1 MVRKISI
8 FAVLLTFLV
17 GSTAFAADYSGKKVL
32 YIDSYHAGYPWSD
45 GITEGV
51 QDALKG
57 SGVELKII
65 HMDTKRNKQKEQIE
79 QAALVAKGVIESFRP
94 DVVIAADDNAS
105 KFLVMPYYKNA
116 SLPFVFC
123 GLNWDASNYG
133 YPYSN
138 ATGMVEVALIEPLLN
153 NMKSYAKGDKIGYL
167 SSDVLSSTKE
177 AVYYKKL
184 FGISFAEEK
193 HVGTFADWKAAF
205 KEMHENMDMVIVG
218 NNSGIPDW
226 NEAEA
231 LAWAQANTKVVSGT
245 VYDFLTPL
253 SVMGLTKVAQE
264 QGIWSG
270 KTALEI
276 LDGKSPSSIPIVQ
289 NKKGEIFAN
298 VQLAA
303 KAGVVFKPAMIRTAT
318 VIK

>member
-1 MVRKISI
+1 MLKKISV
-8 FAVLLTFLV
+8 FTVVFTFLV
-17 GSTAFAADYSGKKVL
+17 GATAFAATYSGKKVL
-32 YIDSYHAGYPWSD
+32 YIDSYHPGYPWSD
-45 GITEGV
+45 SITEGV
-51 QDALKG
+51 EDVLKG

-65 HMDTKRNKQKEQIE
+65 HMDTKRKKEKEQIE
-79 QAALVAKGVIESFRP
+79 QAALAAKDVIESFKP

-105 KFLVMPYYKNA
+105 KFLVMPYYKNT

-123 GLNWDASNYG
+123 GLNWDASGYG

-138 ATGMVEVALIEPLLN
+138 ATGMVEVSLIEPLLS
-153 NMKSYAKGDKIGYL
+153 NMKGYAKGGKIGYL

-184 FGISFAEEK
+184 FNISFAEEK

-205 KEMHENMDMVIVG
+205 KEMHETMDMVIVG
-218 NNSGIPDW
+218 NQSGINDW

-231 LAWAQANTKVVSGT
+231 LAWAQANTRVVSGT
-245 VYDFLTPL
+245 VYDFLTPF
-253 SVMGLTKVAQE
+253 SVMGITKVGQE
-264 QGIWSG
+264 QGIWSA

-289 NKKGEIFAN
+289 NEKGEMYAN
-298 VQLAA
+298 VTLAS
-303 KAGVVFKPAMIRTAT
+303 KAGVVFKPALLKNAT

>member
-1 MVRKISI
+1 MLRKLVV
-8 FAVLLTFLV
+8 FTVVFTFLV
-17 GSTAFAADYSGKKVL
+17 GATAFAATYSGKKIL
-32 YIDSYHAGYPWSD
+32 YIDSYHSGYPWSD

-65 HMDTKRNKQKEQIE
+65 HMDTKRKKTTDDKE
-79 QAALVAKGVIESFRP
+79 QAAQVAKSVIESFKP

-105 KFLVMPYYKNA
+105 KFLVMPFYKNA

-123 GLNWDASNYG
+123 GLNWDASGYG

-153 NMKSYAKGDKIGYL
+153 NMKGYAKGSKIGYL
-167 SSDVLSSTKE
+167 SSDVLSSVKE
-177 AVYYKKL
+177 ADYYKKL
-184 FGISFAEEK
+184 FKISFAEEK
-193 HVGTFADWKAAF
+193 HVGNFADWKAAF
-205 KEMHENMDMVIVG
+205 KSMHETMDIVIVG
-218 NNSGIPDW
+218 NNSGINDW

-245 VYDFLTPL
+245 VYDFLTPF
-253 SVMGLTKVAQE
+253 SVIGITKVAQE
-264 QGIWSG
+264 QGIWSA
-270 KTALEI
+270 KAALDI
-276 LDGKSPSSIPIVQ
+276 LGGKSPSSIPIVQ
-289 NKKGEIFAN
+289 NKKGAMFAN
-298 VQLAA
+298 IKLAS
-303 KAGVVFKPAMIRTAT
+303 KAGVVIKPALLKNAT